1 VLNSILHIIIQS
13 HKVDHLY
20 EDNCDGG
27 SDGDDDNESNGVGD
41 SLELIFLHSL
51 SECSS
56 LLNILLNC

>member
-1 VLNSILHIIIQS
+1 M

-20 EDNCDGG
+20 EDNGDGG

-41 SLELIFLHSL
+41 SFEMISLHSL

-56 LLNILLNC
+56 LLNIPLNYYVTS